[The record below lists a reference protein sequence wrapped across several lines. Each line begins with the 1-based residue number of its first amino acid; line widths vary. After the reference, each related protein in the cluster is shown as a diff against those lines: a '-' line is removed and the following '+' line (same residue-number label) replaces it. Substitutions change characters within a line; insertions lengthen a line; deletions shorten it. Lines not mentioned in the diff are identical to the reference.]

1 MLVLVYE
8 EEGGIPILTRS
19 VELVM
24 IARHRASSRLGHL
37 RFGAMSIVRFFL
49 ELRVVFMLSV

>member
-1 MLVLVYE
+1 MPVLVYE

-24 IARHRASSRLGHL
+24 IAMHRASSRLGHL
-37 RFGAMSIVRFFL
+37 RFGAISIVRC
-49 ELRVVFMLSV
+49 VFRT